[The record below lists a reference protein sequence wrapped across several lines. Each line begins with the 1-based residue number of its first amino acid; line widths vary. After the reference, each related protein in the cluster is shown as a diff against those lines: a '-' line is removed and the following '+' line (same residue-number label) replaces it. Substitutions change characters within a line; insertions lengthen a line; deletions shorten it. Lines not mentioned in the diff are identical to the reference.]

1 MAEETLLDKISNLSD
16 LELAALLCL
25 TNQEHCIIDTDPDA
39 VQDLV
44 QELRLVSLHLSSAIF
59 VFNMLHRLPLMS
71 LGSPTP

>member
-1 MAEETLLDKISNLSD
+1 MAEEVLLQKISHLSD

-59 VFNMLHRLPLMS
+59 VFNILHRFPLMS